1 MKNLYIDFDG
11 VILDTISNSYELLEK
26 ANIPIVDSEEVRSFY
41 ANMDWRVLLEKSLPI
56 NDSLE
61 CIQKIIDSKR
71 FDVSILTHVNS
82 LQEVIE
88 KVTYIRKFFKDI
100 TVIPVP
106 KAISKTKMVQ
116 TEGSVLI
123 DDYDE
128 NLREWLTED
137 GISIKFSQTL
147 DSNEFLVL
155 DRLDKVLEMD
165 I

>member
-11 VILDTISNSYELLEK
+11 VILDTISHSYELLEK
-26 ANIPIVDSEEVRSFY
+26 ANIPIVDSEEVRCFY
-41 ANMDWRVLLEKSLPI
+41 ANMDWKTLLETSPQI
-56 NDSLE
+56 NDSIE

-88 KVTYIRKFFKDI
+88 KVIYIRKFFKDI

-116 TEGSVLI
+116 TAGSVLI
-123 DDYDE
+123 DDYDG
-128 NLREWLTED
+128 NLREWLTEE
-137 GISIKFSQTL
+137 GISVKFSKIL
-147 DSNEFLVL
+147 DNNEFLVL
-155 DRLDKVLEMD
+155 DRLDKILDMD